1 MCGVRVI
8 TRRVSDGAVRVALRS
23 VDVPGCGVPSGYTRT
38 ELECGGYEASP
49 LGPERTYLKYGAL
62 WNGI

>member
-8 TRRVSDGAVRVALRS
+8 TRRVSDGDVRVALRS